1 MGSPT
6 TVLIIDNSDHRR
18 AGAWFARCVG
28 RAAVYEVKRR
38 EDAAAY
44 AEGWRAVMLSGSER
58 SIFEDHAWVTAQ
70 EDWVRRWAA
79 AGVPVLGVCFGH
91 QLILRAYGGKE
102 CLVRRPSPEVGWVNV
117 HLAADPWFGGL
128 PATITPYSFHFD
140 QGVAPPGPAWE
151 VIAWSESCPVAGIR
165 HRRFPL
171 VGVQFHP
178 EIDVPDAIAG
188 YLREKQ
194 LLAEHGVDAGA
205 IVARGPAGP
214 AYFPRIIK
222 NFVKGL
228 AVSPLRINLTPGRGA
243 RNIKVR

>member
-1 MGSPT
+1 MGFPT

-18 AGAWFARCVG
+18 AGDWFARCLA
-28 RAAVYEVKRR
+28 RATPYEVKWR

-44 AEGWRAVMLSGSER
+44 AEGWRAVILSGSER
-58 SIFEDHAWVTAQ
+58 SIFEDEAWIATQ
-70 EDWVRRWAA
+70 QDWVRRWAA

-117 HLAADPWFGGL
+117 RLAADPWFKGL

-140 QGVAPPGPAWE
+140 QAVAPPGPAWE
-151 VIAWSESCPVAGIR
+151 VIASSDSCAAAGVR

-171 VGVQFHP
+171 VGLQFHP
-178 EIDVPDAIAG
+178 EVDVADAIAG

-194 LLAEHGVDAGA
+194 LLAGYGVDAGA

-222 NFVKGL
+222 DFVQGV
-228 AVSPLRINLTPGRGA
+228 AVSAPRINLTRKGRA
-243 RNIKVR
+243 CNI